1 MMTNDELR
9 AMGCTPIE
17 DLIAEDFGKPGTPS
31 RDRFDRD
38 AEKDTRQKTC
48 NFTPNDKLK

>member
-9 AMGCTPIE
+9 AMGCIPIE

-31 RDRFDRD
+31 RDRFDRE
-38 AEKDTRQKTC
+38 AEAFILAER
-48 NFTPNDKLK
+48 LKVQSRGI

>member
-31 RDRFDRD
+31 RDRFDRE
-38 AEKDTRQKTC
+38 AEAFIRAERPKEAGQG
-48 NFTPNDKLK
+48 